1 MKAKFILEKMVDT
14 RNTFTEVKARLEA
27 VEKAQADLSA
37 RQADLSAR
45 MAKVER
51 DLGAK
56 PEEKPQ

>member
-37 RQADLSAR
+37 R